1 VPDTTGPPRPAA
13 EALRLAAAYHASRA
27 LHPAI
32 RIGLPRQITPIS
44 LLNRPV
50 VEDLRM
56 QGILPRRLSALA
68 LSGCLLLGGCVSAAP
83 FGGPAA
89 QARDIRIRCI
99 DGIDK
104 ADPDRQTAMAAGTVV
119 GMVTGIAA
127 GQGDAG
133 IALLGAYV
141 GCEMGEAFVEAY
153 KAHAD
158 KATVLLHPFVFR
170 FKQAPAGPPLILY
183 TGRTAQ
189 GMRGG
194 TLNGRRRA
202 AIRPSPPF
210 APSSPAIEP

>member
-1 VPDTTGPPRPAA
+1 MPR
-13 EALRLAAAYHASRA
+13 
-27 LHPAI
+27 
-32 RIGLPRQITPIS
+32 
-44 LLNRPV
+44 
-50 VEDLRM
+50 
-56 QGILPRRLSALA
+56 ILWRRLSALV
-68 LSGCLLLGGCVSAAP
+68 LSGCLFLGGCVSVPSVSSPLAL
-83 FGGPAA
+83 
-89 QARDIRIRCI
+89 ARDIRIQCI
-99 DGIDK
+99 DNIDK
-104 ADPDRQTAMAAGTVV
+104 ADPDRQAAMAAGTIV

-170 FKQAPAGPPLILY
+170 FKQAPAGQPLILF

-194 TLNGRRRA
+194 TLNGRPRP
-202 AIRPSPPF
+202 AIRPSPPS